1 MKTYIKFLVFL
12 FLKSFSQVLL
22 VAFSLILILNLLSEL
37 DFFKGLS
44 VNNYFPVFLSLLNA
58 PTLVYEMFPFIFLL
72 STQFFFINILNNNQ
86 INIFKYSG
94 LKNSKILT
102 IISSVSFVLGILI
115 ITLFYNFSS
124 NLKNIYLELKSN
136 YTKDGKYLA
145 VITKNGL
152 WIRDKVKD
160 STLIINSSKIE
171 NEFLIDN
178 FITEFDQNYEVI
190 RNIKSDKI
198 HIQTR
203 NWVIFEPTI
212 FVNNK
217 YEEKNLIE
225 IETNFDIRRIQTL
238 FSNLSSLSLIELIKL
253 RDNYK
258 NLNYSITEVNI
269 HLLKL
274 FLYPIYM
281 VLMTIFSGI
290 FMLKVKM
297 YESSTFKISLGLF
310 LSVIIYYVNNFFNI
324 LGKVEK
330 IPLSLSVFIP
340 LVILIMINSLML
352 FRINEK

>member
-1 MKTYIKFLVFL
+1 MTKK
-12 FLKSFSQVLL
+12 
-22 VAFSLILILNLLSEL
+22 
-37 DFFKGLS
+37 
-44 VNNYFPVFLSLLNA
+44 
-58 PTLVYEMFPFIFLL
+58 IF
-72 STQFFFINILNNNQ
+72 
-86 INIFKYSG
+86 
-94 LKNSKILT
+94 
-102 IISSVSFVLGILI
+102 
-115 ITLFYNFSS
+115 
-124 NLKNIYLELKSN
+124 
-136 YTKDGKYLA
+136 
-145 VITKNGL
+145 
-152 WIRDKVKD
+152 
-160 STLIINSSKIE
+160 
-171 NEFLIDN
+171 
-178 FITEFDQNYEVI
+178 
-190 RNIKSDKI
+190 
-198 HIQTR
+198 
-203 NWVIFEPTI
+203 TI

-217 YEEKNLIE
+217 YEEKSLIE
-225 IETNFDIRRIQTL
+225 IETNFDMRRIQTL
-238 FSNLSSLSLIELIKL
+238 FSNLSSLSLIELINL